1 MEIIILALIAG
12 SVIYAVMGLICFVNR
27 DKLMVAARLDEFV
40 QETDNMYLPPE
51 LELSLRDRVLKP
63 IMKYFTGFSS
73 KVIPKDKKEAYE
85 RKLMA
90 AGYPLGLTAE
100 SFVLF
105 KYAVLVVTTI
115 LGIIVADP
123 LMLTVFILFG
133 LMFPSWLLKSS
144 ERKRK
149 EAILKS
155 LPDILDLISVSVEAG
170 LGFDGALQKVTE
182 KYKGPLTDE
191 FGKALQELNM
201 GKMRREALRDMAKR
215 VDVDD
220 VTTFLSSI
228 IQADQLGVSITNVLR
243 LQSKQVRANR
253 RMRAEEKS
261 QKAPIK
267 ILIPLLLCIFPTI
280 LIVLMGPAMIQLME
294 NL

>member
-1 MEIIILALIAG
+1 MEIIIISFLA
-12 SVIYAVMGLICFVNR
+12 VTVMAIVLGCINLLNR
-27 DKLMVAARLDEFV
+27 EKLTIAARLE
-40 QETDNMYLPPE
+40 EYTHEIEKIYLPPE
-51 LELSLRDRVLKP
+51 LDLSLKDRVFKP
-63 IMKYFTGFSS
+63 IMQYFMGLSS
-73 KVIPKDKKEAYE
+73 KVVSKDKKAAYA

-90 AGYPLGLTAE
+90 AGYPLGLTPE

-105 KYAVLVVTTI
+105 KYSVLLVTI
-115 LGIIVADP
+115 LLGILSTDP
-123 LMLTVFILFG
+123 WLFVGLIMVGLLM
-133 LMFPSWLLKSS
+133 PSWLLKAS

-149 EAILKS
+149 EEILKS
-155 LPDILDLISVSVEAG
+155 LPDILDLLSVSVEAG
-170 LGFDGALQKVTE
+170 LGFDGALLKVTE

-220 VTTFLSSI
+220 VTNFLSSI

-267 ILIPLLLCIFPTI
+267 ILLPLLLCIFPTI
-280 LIVLMGPAMIQLME
+280 LIVLLGPAIIQLVDT
-294 NL
+294 L

>member
-1 MEIIILALIAG
+1 MEFIILGFVTVTVTAA
-12 SVIYAVMGLICFVNR
+12 AMGIICIINR
-27 DKLMVAARLDEFV
+27 EKLMITERLDKFAKDSSSV
-40 QETDNMYLPPE
+40 YLPPE
-51 LELSLRDRVLKP
+51 FNLSFKDRIFKP
-63 IMKYFTGFSS
+63 IIDYFMSFSS
-73 KVIPKDKKEAYE
+73 KMISKDKKEVYE
-85 RKLMA
+85 MKLMA

-105 KYAVLVVTTI
+105 KYGILTVTII
-115 LGIIVADP
+115 LGLITTN
-123 LMLTVFILFG
+123 LFMLIVFILLG
-133 LMFPSWLLKSS
+133 LLFPSLFLKSS
-144 ERKRK
+144 EQKRK
-149 EAILKS
+149 DEILKG

-182 KYKGPLTDE
+182 KYKGPLTEE
-191 FGKALQELNM
+191 FGKTLQELNM
-201 GKMRREALRDMAKR
+201 GKMRREALRDMADR

-220 VTTFLSSI
+220 VTIFLSSI

-243 LQSKQVRANR
+243 LQSAQVRANR

-267 ILIPLLLCIFPTI
+267 ILIPLLICIFPTI

>member
-1 MEIIILALIAG
+1 MEIIILSFIAAT
-12 SVIYAVMGLICFVNR
+12 VIAAVMGCINLFNR
-27 DKLMVAARLDEFV
+27 DKLTITARLEEYAH
-40 QETDNMYLPPE
+40 ETEMIYLPPE
-51 LELSLRDRVLKP
+51 LDLSLKDRVLRP
-63 IMKYFTGFSS
+63 VIHYFMGLSS
-73 KVIPKDKKEAYE
+73 KIVSKDKKEDYE

-90 AGYPLGLTAE
+90 AGYPLGLTSE
-100 SFVLF
+100 SFALF
-105 KYAVLVVTTI
+105 KYCVLLLTI
-115 LGIIVADP
+115 LLGILTSDP
-123 LMLTVFILFG
+123 LLLVMLITLG
-133 LMFPSWLLKSS
+133 LLMPSWLLKSS

-149 EAILKS
+149 DKILKS
-155 LPDILDLISVSVEAG
+155 LPDILDLLSVSVEAG
-170 LGFDGALQKVTE
+170 LGFDGALLKVTE
-182 KYKGPLTDE
+182 KYKGPLTEE
-191 FGKALQELNM
+191 FGKTLQELNM

-220 VTTFLSSI
+220 VTIFLGSI

-267 ILIPLLLCIFPTI
+267 ILLPLLLCIFPTI
-280 LIVLMGPAMIQLME
+280 LIVLLGPAMIQLMD

>member
-1 MEIIILALIAG
+1 MEIIILSFIAI
-12 SVIYAVMGLICFVNR
+12 SVIATIMGFINLLNR
-27 DKLMVAARLDEFV
+27 DKLTIAARLEEYAG
-40 QETDNMYLPPE
+40 ETEMVYLPPE
-51 LELSLRDRVLKP
+51 LDLSIKDRVFKP
-63 IMKYFTGFSS
+63 IMQYFTGLSS
-73 KVIPKDKKEAYE
+73 RVVTKDKKEEYE

-105 KYAVLVVTTI
+105 KYAVLIVTVF
-115 LGIIVADP
+115 LGIITANP
-123 LMLTVFILFG
+123 LLLVVLVIGG
-133 LMFPSWLLKSS
+133 LLLPSWLLKSS

-149 EAILKS
+149 DEILKS

-170 LGFDGALQKVTE
+170 LGFDGALLKVTE
-182 KYKGPLTDE
+182 KYKGPLTEE
-191 FGKALQELNM
+191 FGKTLQELNM

-215 VDVDD
+215 VEVDD
-220 VTTFLSSI
+220 VTIFLSSI
-228 IQADQLGVSITNVLR
+228 IQADQLGVSITNVLK
-243 LQSKQVRANR
+243 LQSNQVRANR

-280 LIVLMGPAMIQLME
+280 LIVLLGPAMIQLME

>member
-1 MEIIILALIAG
+1 MEFIILSFVGGAVIA
-12 SVIYAVMGLICFVNR
+12 AVMGVIRIINR
-27 DKLMVAARLDEFV
+27 EKLMIAARLDEFAH
-40 QETDNMYLPPE
+40 DSNNAYLPPE
-51 LELSLRDRVLKP
+51 LDLSLKDRVLKP
-63 IMKYFTGFSS
+63 VLDYFMSFSS
-73 KVIPKDKKEAYE
+73 KMLPKDKKEVYE
-85 RKLMA
+85 SKLMA

-105 KYAVLVVTTI
+105 KYGVLAVTI
-115 LGIIVADP
+115 LFGIITANP
-123 LMLTVFILFG
+123 LMLVMLILIG
-133 LMFPSWLLKSS
+133 LAFPGLLLKSS
-144 ERKRK
+144 EKKRK
-149 EAILKS
+149 DEILKS

-182 KYKGPLTDE
+182 KYQGPLTDE
-191 FGKALQELNM
+191 FGKVLQELNM

-215 VDVDD
+215 VDVED
-220 VTTFLSSI
+220 VTTFLGSI

-267 ILIPLLLCIFPTI
+267 ILIPLLVCIFPTI

>member
-1 MEIIILALIAG
+1 MEILILAFVAG
-12 SVIYAVMGLICFVNR
+12 AVAAAVMGVIGLIYS
-27 DKLMVAARLDEFV
+27 DKLMIAARLNEFA
-40 QETDNMYLPPE
+40 QESRNNYLPPE
-51 LELSLRDRVLKP
+51 LDLSFKDRVFKP
-63 IMKYFTGFSS
+63 VLDYFMSFSS
-73 KVIPKDKKEAYE
+73 KMLPKDKKELYE
-85 RKLMA
+85 SKLMA

-105 KYAVLVVTTI
+105 KYGVLAFTVL
-115 LGIIVADP
+115 LGIITANP
-123 LMLTVFILFG
+123 LMLVMLVLLG
-133 LMFPSWLLKSS
+133 LTFPSLVLKSS
-144 ERKRK
+144 EKKRK
-149 EAILKS
+149 DEILKS

-182 KYKGPLTDE
+182 KYQGPLTDE
-191 FGKALQELNM
+191 FGKVLQELNM
-201 GKMRREALRDMAKR
+201 GKMRREALRDMANR
-215 VDVDD
+215 VDVED
-220 VTTFLSSI
+220 VTTFLGSI

-267 ILIPLLLCIFPTI
+267 ILVPLLVCIFPTI